1 MINVFP
7 VYYGMEWE
15 PELLGAFHDVEAANN
30 FAAAWNR
37 GCRKGYHAF
46 VGEPIEVFDGTT
58 EAATRYSIKL
68 RRREK

>member
-46 VGEPIEVFDGTT
+46 VGEAIEVP
-58 EAATRYSIKL
+58 E
-68 RRREK
+68 